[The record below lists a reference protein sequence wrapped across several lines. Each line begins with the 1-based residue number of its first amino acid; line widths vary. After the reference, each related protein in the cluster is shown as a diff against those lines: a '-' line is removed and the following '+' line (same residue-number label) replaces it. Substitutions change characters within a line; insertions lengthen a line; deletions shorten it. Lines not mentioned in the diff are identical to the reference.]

1 MQFLVVYNIL
11 SKMTHIV
18 GITKETLVKG
28 LVRLIKDK
36 VWKLHRL
43 SESMISNRGPQFVA
57 DLTKELDQILGIE
70 TRLLTVFYSQ
80 TDRQME
86 RIIWWLQISQSVIT

>member
-1 MQFLVVYNIL
+1 
-11 SKMTHIV
+11 MTHIV

>member
-1 MQFLVVYNIL
+1 
-11 SKMTHIV
+11 MTHIV

-43 SESMISNRGPQFVA
+43 SESMISNRGSQFVA

>member
-1 MQFLVVYNIL
+1 
-11 SKMTHIV
+11 MTHIV

-28 LVRLIKDK
+28 LVRLFKDK

-43 SESMISNRGPQFVA
+43 LESMISNRGPQFVA

-80 TDRQME
+80 TDGQME